1 LQQAAQAGRSRAEKD
16 MGIENPVHL
25 LFVALV
31 ALLVLGPKR
40 LPKLA
45 RAVGQGIREFR
56 GALEQAASQPAES
69 TMQPPETP
77 PAPAQVPAPV
87 QVPPAQAQ
95 VPPAQAQ
102 VSPQPTP
109 AQPPTGQAEPP
120 AGEPAP

>member
-1 LQQAAQAGRSRAEKD
+1 LLQAEGSRAENN

-25 LFVALV
+25 LFIGLV

-56 GALEQAASQPAES
+56 GALEQAASEPAES
-69 TMQPPETP
+69 ATQPHERP
-77 PAPAQVPAPV
+77 PAPADVAPAPAHV
-87 QVPPAQAQ
+87 PPPPAQTSQ
-95 VPPAQAQ
+95 QTAQAQ
-102 VSPQPTP
+102 
-109 AQPPTGQAEPP
+109 PPSGLPEPP